1 VISAGGKIQIKPGG
15 KMLARKLIRSNDTQF
30 ADFVAIFI
38 RENIC
43 VYGMLQ
49 FG

>member
-15 KMLARKLIRSNDTQF
+15 KWLAWKLIRGNDTQL
-30 ADFVAIFI
+30 ADFAAIFI

-43 VYGMLQ
+43 VYGTFLV
-49 FG
+49 